1 MHPLTTWL
9 ALAGS
14 VWALFALA
22 EERIA
27 VPHRTQIT
35 RWLRCQTPAWPAT
48 FVAVC
53 DSVFGAPTLS
63 GAYVLRACIASH
75 IAAFLVLCLSG
86 TLYPGTSSLMLL
98 VLFLYAPALVGSLAL
113 VNLLPG
119 SLSILVHRALLQRV
133 SDGQGPPHVGTW
145 LVLAGAAT
153 GILAF
158 LACTLGFL
166 VVLVSRQVHT
176 LQRPVTWIIGYVEFV
191 IKDING
197 GLSALQEAVRL
208 QPVIMPG
215 MVFPSFG
222 IWFYAPCF
230 PFVWVWLYLLSG
242 VLIRGAVAYGCRRAS
257 GRALHLLDIDTRP
270 LHTLGAVAVGV
281 VSVVYWAALLWRR

>member
-9 ALAGS
+9 ALVGS

-22 EERIA
+22 EEHIA
-27 VPHRTQIT
+27 APHRAQIT
-35 RWLRCQTPAWPAT
+35 RWLRWQTPYWPAT

-53 DSVFGAPTLS
+53 DSVFGPPTLS

-75 IAAFLVLCLSG
+75 IAAFLALCLSG
-86 TLYPGTSSLMLL
+86 VFYPGTSGLILL

-119 SLSILVHRALLQRV
+119 FLSLLVHRALLQRV
-133 SDGQGPPHVGTW
+133 SDGQEPPRVGTW
-145 LVLAGAAT
+145 LVLASAT
-153 GILAF
+153 TGVLAV

-166 VVLVSRQVHT
+166 VVFVSNQIHA
-176 LQRPVTWIIGYVEFV
+176 LQRPVTWIIGYVESV
-191 IKDING
+191 MKDTAG

-215 MVFPSFG
+215 MAFPSFG
-222 IWFYAPCF
+222 IWFYTPFF

-242 VLIRGAVAYGCRRAS
+242 VLIRGATACGLMRASRRAPS
-257 GRALHLLDIDTRP
+257 LLDIDARP

-281 VSVVYWAALLWRR
+281 VSVVYWTALLWRR

>member
-22 EERIA
+22 EEHIA

-35 RWLRCQTPAWPAT
+35 RWLRCQTPSWPAT

-53 DSVFGAPTLS
+53 DSVFGTPTLS
-63 GAYVLRACIASH
+63 GAYVLRVCIASH

-86 TLYPGTSSLMLL
+86 VLYPGTSRPILL

-133 SDGQGPPHVGTW
+133 SDGQGPPRVGTW
-145 LVLAGAAT
+145 LVLAGLTT
-153 GILAF
+153 GILAV

-166 VVLVSRQVHT
+166 VVFVSNQVYS

-191 IKDING
+191 IKDTDG

-208 QPVIMPG
+208 QPIIMPG
-215 MVFPSFG
+215 MAFPSFG

-242 VLIRGAVAYGCRRAS
+242 VLIRGAMACGFMRAS
-257 GRALHLLDIDTRP
+257 GRALRLLDIDARP

-281 VSVVYWAALLWRR
+281 VSVVYWTALLWRR

>member
-22 EERIA
+22 EEHIA
-27 VPHRTQIT
+27 TPHRVQIT
-35 RWLRCQTPAWPAT
+35 RWLRCQTPYWPAT

-53 DSVFGAPTLS
+53 DSVFGPPTLS

-86 TLYPGTSSLMLL
+86 AFYPGTSGLMLL

-119 SLSILVHRALLQRV
+119 SLSILAHRALLQRV
-133 SDGQGPPHVGTW
+133 SNGQGPPRLGTW
-145 LVLAGAAT
+145 LVLASAT
-153 GILAF
+153 TGLLAV

-166 VVLVSRQVHT
+166 VVFVSHQIHS
-176 LQRPVTWIIGYVEFV
+176 LQRPATWIIGYVEFV
-191 IKDING
+191 IKDTAG

-208 QPVIMPG
+208 QPIIMPG
-215 MVFPSFG
+215 MAFPSFG

-230 PFVWVWLYLLSG
+230 PLVWVWLYLLSG
-242 VLIRGAVAYGCRRAS
+242 VLIRGVTACGLMRAP
-257 GRALHLLDIDTRP
+257 GRAPGLLDIDARP

>member
-9 ALAGS
+9 ALVGS

-22 EERIA
+22 EEHIA
-27 VPHRTQIT
+27 TPHRVQIT
-35 RWLRCQTPAWPAT
+35 RWLRGQSPYWPAT

-53 DSVFGAPTLS
+53 DSVFGPPTLS

-75 IAAFLVLCLSG
+75 IAAFLALCLSG
-86 TLYPGTSSLMLL
+86 VFYPGTSGLMLL

-119 SLSILVHRALLQRV
+119 SLALLVHRALLQRV
-133 SDGQGPPHVGTW
+133 SDGQGPPRVGTW
-145 LVLAGAAT
+145 LVLAGATT
-153 GILAF
+153 GVLAV

-166 VVLVSRQVHT
+166 VVFVGNGVHA
-176 LQRPVTWIIGYVEFV
+176 LQKPVTWIIGYVESV
-191 IKDING
+191 IKDTAG

-208 QPVIMPG
+208 QPIIMPG
-215 MVFPSFG
+215 MAFPSFG
-222 IWFYAPCF
+222 IWLYAPCF

-242 VLIRGAVAYGCRRAS
+242 VLIRGATACGLIRAS
-257 GRALHLLDIDTRP
+257 RRTLGLLDIDARP

-281 VSVVYWAALLWRR
+281 VSVVYWTALLWRR

>member
-1 MHPLTTWL
+1 VHPLTTWL

-22 EERIA
+22 EEHIA
-27 VPHRTQIT
+27 APHRVQIT
-35 RWLRCQTPAWPAT
+35 RWLRCQIPYWPAT

-53 DSVFGAPTLS
+53 DSVFGPPTLS

-75 IAAFLVLCLSG
+75 IAAFLALCLSG
-86 TLYPGTSSLMLL
+86 VLYPGTSGLMLL

-119 SLSILVHRALLQRV
+119 SLSLLVHRALHQRI
-133 SDGQGPPHVGTW
+133 SNGQGPQRVGTW
-145 LVLAGAAT
+145 LVLASAAT
-153 GILAF
+153 GVLAV

-166 VVLVSRQVHT
+166 VVFMSSQILL
-176 LQRPVTWIIGYVEFV
+176 LQRPVTWIVGYVESV
-191 IKDING
+191 TKDTAG

-208 QPVIMPG
+208 QPIIMPG
-215 MVFPSFG
+215 MAFPSFG

-230 PFVWVWLYLLSG
+230 PFLWVWLYLLSG
-242 VLIRGAVAYGCRRAS
+242 VLIRGATALGFMRAP
-257 GRALHLLDIDTRP
+257 GGAPGLLDIDTKP
-270 LHTLGAVAVGV
+270 LHTLGVVAVGV
-281 VSVVYWAALLWRR
+281 ISVVYWTALLWRR